1 MTSLFSIAFW
11 ICNFCLFLLRKSFFD
26 SGVKRA
32 FYPFLFLSIAYL
44 QTSQSVPQNKKISAI
59 LSYLAGMHIKGLNP
73 RSLYYGGVAG
83 N

>member
-1 MTSLFSIAFW
+1 MRISSKPKKF
-11 ICNFCLFLLRKSFFD
+11 FLSFL
-26 SGVKRA
+26 
-32 FYPFLFLSIAYL
+32 LFLSIAHL

-59 LSYLAGMHIKGLNP
+59 LSYLAGMNIKGRNP